1 MFKIETSDPL
11 NKMLTIG
18 SVSLTPISSQQGNG
32 IVKSY
37 GKTIML
43 SPVNINNINSQEDYG
58 FSSNLPLGDY
68 VMNVIM
74 KYDDKPVSGLY
85 ETRLQIIQPILTENN
100 EKVIKKEQH
109 DTTKNI
115 YHIVKYAGKTN
126 ISLNN
131 VNKNNDPLKEAR
143 DYYQKLFGHVPSE
156 RLLKNLVAYYKDT
169 FGIEFGKEGSRGIDM
184 KAGFN
189 VNNCSDQKGSSGI
202 ISECENA
209 DKEILKKLA
218 AEDPKFKD
226 PIIPVEPPGGPPPE
240 PPDHQPGPPP
250 ARTTTRRTTTR
261 RIATRT
267 DPPLCK
273 APNTPDN
280 CTEPDPPLCKA
291 PMIHQNNVNQI
302 GS

>member
-1 MFKIETSDPL
+1 
-11 NKMLTIG
+11 MLTIG

-43 SPVNINNINSQEDYG
+43 SPVNINNLNSQEDYG

-156 RLLKNLVAYYKDT
+156 RLLKNLVAYYRDT
-169 FGIEFGKEGSRGIDM
+169 FGVEFGKEGSRGIDM

-226 PIIPVEPPGGPPPE
+226 PIIPVEPQPQDSTKDSTKNSTKNSTRDSTRPQPDPSQTPSQTRHYVRAPNTPDNCTE
-240 PPDHQPGPPP
+240 P
-250 ARTTTRRTTTR
+250 
-261 RIATRT
+261 
-267 DPPLCK
+267 DPPRCK

-280 CTEPDPPLCKA
+280 CTEPDPPL
-291 PMIHQNNVNQI
+291 M
-302 GS
+302 